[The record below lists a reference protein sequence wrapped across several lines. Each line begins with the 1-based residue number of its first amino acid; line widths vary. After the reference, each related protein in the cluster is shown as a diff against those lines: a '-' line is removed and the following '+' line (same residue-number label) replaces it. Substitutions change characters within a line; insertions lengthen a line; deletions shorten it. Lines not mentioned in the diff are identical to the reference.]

1 MALMDFLVKVLCES
15 PDDKPKRGSFPRRY
29 IQKDVFKSEHALICP
44 FRTIPDE
51 PGLYMKFL
59 YYLSEGLEKYGAKA
73 SDVEYHAHKTGAYIL
88 IDCEPLPENN
98 TLTLSGAYSTIMNS
112 ERNDETFKK
121 IAESVDHATM
131 KTLGGKYELTNVA
144 IRNGFYSRI
153 WEVYRNDLEW
163 ENRDDIKR
171 LCEEQ
176 KCCPFV
182 TAEYKDSVEP
192 CLVMIYSDP
201 IRLQTGTPQYFKESF
216 QQYVDNKMPHDKVK
230 VRFDTLIWSE
240 IHDNNKLLTY
250 DPASWFFFNGCK
262 FKD

>member
-1 MALMDFLVKVLCES
+1 MALIDFLVKVLCES
-15 PDDKPKRGSFPRRY
+15 PDEKPRRLFHR
-29 IQKDVFKSEHALICP
+29 QKGPVDEYKPDNVLICP
-44 FRTIPDE
+44 YFTTPKVS
-51 PGLYMKFL
+51 GLYVKFL

-73 SDVEYHAHKTGAYIL
+73 SDVEYHARDEGAYIL
-88 IDCEPLPENN
+88 MDCEPLPENN

-112 ERNDETFKK
+112 DRNDETFKK
-121 IAESVDHATM
+121 IAESVDNATM
-131 KTLGGKYELTNVA
+131 KIFGEKYELTDVA
-144 IRNGFYSRI
+144 IRNGLYSRI

-163 ENRDDIKR
+163 ENREDIKR

-216 QQYVDNKMPHDKVK
+216 QQYVDNKMPHDNVK